1 MNKFFSPI
9 AVALSV
15 TLSSTLAPI
24 ANAGGDA
31 KKGEAHTAICTACH
45 GQDGNSAMATF
56 PKLAGLGEKYLLKQ
70 LHDIKSGARPIVEM
84 TGLLDNLSDQDLADI
99 AAYYNS
105 KTTQLSGAKAL
116 QVLTNDGVEV
126 DALAL
131 GAKMFRGGNQEAG
144 IPACIGC
151 HSPRGLGNGP
161 AGYPRLSG
169 QHAEYV
175 AKQLKAFRA
184 GERTNDGDTKIMRSI
199 AERMSDAE
207 ITAVANFVSGLH

>member
-9 AVALSV
+9 AVALGV

-24 ANAGGDA
+24 ASASGDA
-31 KKGEAHTAICTACH
+31 KKGEAHTAVCTACH
-45 GQDGNSAMATF
+45 GQDGNSPMATF
-56 PKLAGLGEKYLLKQ
+56 PKVAGLGEKYLLKQ
-70 LHDIKSGARPIVEM
+70 LQDIKSGARPIVEM

-105 KTTQLSGAKAL
+105 KTTQLSGAKEL

-169 QHAEYV
+169 QHADYV
-175 AKQLKAFRA
+175 VKQLKAFRA